1 MPPVLHPVRIRI
13 AAVVLGVALLMS
25 AYYRTESAP
34 PITAAA
40 EHFLASLTPEQ
51 AQKARFTFA
60 DDERLNWHFIPKER
74 KGLPLREM
82 TPTQKHLA
90 FALLNEGLSQRGFTK
105 ATTIMSLEDVLRIM
119 EKDNGERRN
128 PEKYYF
134 SLFGDPASKG
144 VWGFRVEGHHLS
156 LNFTLVN
163 GRVVGS
169 PNFYGSNPAEV
180 REGPRKGLRVL
191 HAEEDLARDL
201 LAALTPE
208 QKSAAIISKEAYKDI
223 LTMAS
228 RKAALEGPPKGLQ
241 AAKMNAK
248 QRALLTTLIEE
259 YTRNLP
265 DDVAQAR
272 EALIKK
278 AGNDLYFAWAG
289 VEERGGPHYYR
300 VQAPDFLIEYD
311 NTQNNAN
318 HIHSVWREFKGDW
331 GEDLLAQHYKSSHQ

>member
-1 MPPVLHPVRIRI
+1 VLNPVRIRI
-13 AAVVLGVALLMS
+13 GSVALGVALLTS

-34 PITAAA
+34 TLA
-40 EHFLASLTPEQ
+40 ENAGRFLASLTPEQ

-82 TPTQKHLA
+82 TPPQKHLA
-90 FALLNEGLSQRGFTK
+90 MSLLSTALSQKGFTK
-105 ATTIMSLEDVLRIM
+105 ATTIMSLEDVLRIL
-119 EKDNGERRN
+119 EKDDGERRN

-134 SLFGDPASKG
+134 SVFGEPSEKS
-144 VWGFRVEGHHLS
+144 VWGMRVEGHHFS
-156 LNFTLVN
+156 LNVTVVN
-163 GRVVGS
+163 GRVTGS

-191 HAEEDLARDL
+191 HAEEDLGRDL
-201 LAALTPE
+201 LASLSPE
-208 QKSAAIISKEAYKDI
+208 QKSVAIISKEAYKDI
-223 LTMAS
+223 LTMAE
-228 RKAALEGPPKGLQ
+228 RKATIEGAPKGLP
-241 AAKMNAK
+241 APKMNAK
-248 QRALLTTLIEE
+248 QRAMLTTLIEE
-259 YTRNLP
+259 YTRNMP

-278 AGNDLYFAWAG
+278 AGNDIYFAWAG
-289 VEERGGPHYYR
+289 SEEKGGPHYYR

-331 GEDLLAQHYKSSHQ
+331 GEDLLAQHYKSSHH

>member
-1 MPPVLHPVRIRI
+1 
-13 AAVVLGVALLMS
+13 
-25 AYYRTESAP
+25 
-34 PITAAA
+34 
-40 EHFLASLTPEQ
+40 
-51 AQKARFTFA
+51 
-60 DDERLNWHFIPKER
+60 
-74 KGLPLREM
+74 M

-90 FALLNEGLSQRGFTK
+90 YALLNEGLSQRGFTK

-134 SLFGDPASKG
+134 SIFGDPAAKG

-208 QKSAAIISKEAYKDI
+208 QKSVAIISKEAYKDI

-228 RKAALEGPPKGLQ
+228 RKAVLEGPPKGLQ
-241 AAKMNAK
+241 ATKMNAK

-272 EALIKK
+272 EALIRK

-331 GEDLLAQHYKSSHQ
+331 GEDLLAHHYKTSHQ